1 MNSSRRPA
9 FTVLAALPW
18 ALVVAL
24 TALNVLYIGRLGPN
38 DDAYITFRV
47 ARNLAAGH
55 GPVFNPGEQVLSVTT
70 PGYMLLL
77 AAASVIRQDFVWLGL
92 ALNGLALLFV
102 GALVIDLSHIVNPS
116 GPDTGQTRLLSVLS
130 ATLAVSLT
138 LTFPLLTAAVG
149 METPLFMAAILAT
162 FAAYRRALRP
172 SNEDRLTTRWLL
184 WTATAAAL
192 AFLLRPDGLLVAVAI
207 GLHWIVTR
215 RHVAWRPVAL
225 FLALSLPWLVFAWLT
240 YGSPVPNTLVAK
252 ATQALG
258 ESITRWG
265 MGLVQAFGDW
275 TQQFPVAAFLALIGL
290 LLALVRRQSGRSPL
304 LVWTA
309 LTIVAHSALGV
320 RSYFWYYV
328 PFVAVL
334 ALLAGDGAAA
344 VARWLTDRLEQR
356 RFAGLATGLLAL
368 ALAFAV
374 LVPAAQAASLLTQPP
389 IPRRREQAYLASG
402 EFLRELCASRTDAT
416 RVGVAEIGLIGYVSD
431 CSIVDFAGLLQRDVA
446 HLRVS
451 PADKMAWTIKRYQ
464 PEYLVL
470 SGGTNYPTLLS
481 DSAWFR
487 QRYEPVDKIEQ
498 DGFRSVVYQRGLGP
512 ETQHDLPD
520 AAWWRTQEPNG
531 TIDPLLYF
539 APDSSPA
546 ITLHAFLP
554 PESSLVVNANGQPV
568 VTLTGSQLGWQDMR
582 LPIFASVGGPM
593 HLSLDGATGDQ
604 PAAVAWIESNA
615 LPAVHYFVPLEDAST
630 RPRPTIRLDPGES
643 DTVQLARPSEDPVA
657 LELLY
662 RDRPGVRLAVIV
674 DGEVRG
680 VVGGTDGWRVDQV
693 MVPDAPVYD
702 VELRNQGGEFVRVSH
717 VALVRPFGA
726 ATIKE

>member
-1 MNSSRRPA
+1 MKSSSRLA
-9 FTVLAALPW
+9 NTALAALPW

-24 TALNVLYIGRLGPN
+24 TALNVLYMGRLGPN

-77 AAASVIRQDFVWLGL
+77 AAASVISQDFVWLGL
-92 ALNGLALLFV
+92 VLNGLALLLV
-102 GALVIDLSHIVNPS
+102 GALVIDLSHISPP
-116 GPDTGQTRLLSVLS
+116 GPGTGRTRLLSVLA

-149 METPLFMAAILAT
+149 METPLFMAAILAS

-172 SNEDRLTTRWLL
+172 SNEDRLATRWLL
-184 WTATAAAL
+184 WTAAAAAL

-207 GLHWIVTR
+207 GSHWIVTR
-215 RHVAWRPVAL
+215 RRMVWRPVAL

-240 YGSPVPNTLVAK
+240 YGSPMPNTLVAK

-258 ESITRWG
+258 ENVTRWG
-265 MGLVQAFGDW
+265 PGLVQAFGDW

-328 PFVAVL
+328 PFVAVM

-344 VARWLTDRLEQR
+344 IALWLTDRLDQR

-374 LVPAAQAASLLTQPP
+374 LVPAAKAASLLTQPP
-389 IPRRREQAYLASG
+389 IPRRREQAYLASA
-402 EFLRELCASRTDAT
+402 EFLRKLCASRTDAT

-470 SGGTNYPTLLS
+470 SGGTNYPTQLS

-487 QRYEPVDKIEQ
+487 QRYEPADKIEQ

-512 ETQHDLPD
+512 EMEHDLPD
-520 AAWWRTQEPNG
+520 AAWWRTQEPDR

-539 APDSSPA
+539 APGSSPA

-554 PESSLVVNANGQPV
+554 PESSLAVNANGQPV
-568 VTLTGSQLGWQDMR
+568 VTLTGGQLGWQDVR
-582 LPIFASVGGPM
+582 LPTFASADGPVQ
-593 HLSLDGATGDQ
+593 LSLDGSTGDQ

-630 RPRPTIRLDPGES
+630 RPRPTIQLDPGAS
-643 DTVQLARPSEDPVA
+643 RTAQLARLSEDPVA

-674 DGEVRG
+674 NGEVRG
-680 VVGGTDGWRVDQV
+680 VVGGTDSWRVDQV
-693 MVPDAPVYD
+693 TVPDAPVYD
-702 VELRNQGGEFVRVSH
+702 VELRNQGDAFVRVSH

>member
-9 FTVLAALPW
+9 YAVLAALPW

-77 AAASVIRQDFVWLGL
+77 AAASAVSQDFVWLGL
-92 ALNGLALLFV
+92 ALNGLALLFI

-116 GPDTGQTRLLSVLS
+116 GPDTVQTRLLSVLS

-138 LTFPLLTAAVG
+138 LTFPLLTASVG
-149 METPLFMAAILAT
+149 METPLFMAAILAA

-207 GLHWIVTR
+207 GSHWIVTR
-215 RHVAWRPVAL
+215 RRMVWRPVAL

-258 ESITRWG
+258 EDVTRWG
-265 MGLVQAFGDW
+265 AGLVQALGDW

-290 LLALVRRQSGRSPL
+290 VLALVRRQSGRSPML
-304 LVWTA
+304 LWTA
-309 LTIVAHSALGV
+309 LTIIAHSALDV

-344 VARWLTDRLEQR
+344 VALWLTVRLEQR
-356 RFAGLATGLLAL
+356 RFAGLATGLLAA

-374 LVPAAQAASLLTQPP
+374 LVPAAKAASLLTQPP
-389 IPRRREQAYLASG
+389 IPRRREQAYLASA
-402 EFLRELCASRTDAT
+402 EFLRELCASRTDPT

-520 AAWWRTQEPNG
+520 AAWWRTQDPNG

-554 PESSLVVNANGQPV
+554 PESSLAVNANGLPV
-568 VTLTGSQLGWQDMR
+568 VTLTGSQLGWQDVR
-582 LPIFASVGGPM
+582 LPTFVAAGGPV

-630 RPRPTIRLDPGES
+630 RPRRTIRLEPGES
-643 DTVQLARPSEDPVA
+643 HTVQLARPGEDPVA

-693 MVPDAPVYD
+693 TVPDAPVYD
-702 VELRNQGGEFVRVSH
+702 VELRNQGGAFVRVSH

>member
-1 MNSSRRPA
+1 MKSSSRPA
-9 FTVLAALPW
+9 IT
-18 ALVVAL
+18 AL
-24 TALNVLYIGRLGPN
+24 TALPGILVVVLTVLNLLHMSRLGPN

-47 ARNLAAGH
+47 ARNVAAGY
-55 GPVFNPGEQVLSVTT
+55 GPVFNPGDQVLSVTT
-70 PGYMLLL
+70 PGYMFLL
-77 AAASVIRQDFVWLGL
+77 AAASVVSRDFVRLGL
-92 ALNGLALLFV
+92 ALNGVALLLV
-102 GALVIDLSHIVNPS
+102 GALVIDLSHIMSPAGS
-116 GPDTGQTRLLSVLS
+116 ETSQAKLLSALS

-138 LTFPLLTAAVG
+138 LTFPFLTASIG
-149 METPLFMAAILAT
+149 METPLFIAAILAT
-162 FAAYRRALRP
+162 FAAYRRALQP
-172 SNEDRLTTRWLL
+172 TNDDRSTTRWLR
-184 WTATAAAL
+184 WTAAAAAL
-192 AFLLRPDGLLVAVAI
+192 AFLIRPDGLLVAAAV
-207 GLHWIVTR
+207 GLHWLMTR
-215 RHVAWRPVAL
+215 RRVSWQPVAL
-225 FLALSLPWLVFAWLT
+225 FVALSLPWLVFAWLT

-252 ATQALG
+252 ATQGLG
-258 ESITRWG
+258 GGIPLWG
-265 MGLVQAFGDW
+265 PGLVQAGGKW
-275 TQQFPVAAFLALIGL
+275 AQRFPIAAVLAFVGL
-290 LLALVRRQSGRSPL
+290 VLAFVQRRSGRLSMLLWAALV
-304 LVWTA
+304 
-309 LTIVAHSALGV
+309 IVAHTLLGV
-320 RSYFWYYV
+320 RSYFWYYA
-328 PFVAVL
+328 PFAPVL
-334 ALLAGDGAAA
+334 ALLACDGT
-344 VARWLTDRLEQR
+344 VACVDWLASRLSR
-356 RFAGLATGLLAL
+356 SHFAGLTTGLLAAAL
-368 ALAFAV
+368 ALAA
-374 LVPAAQAASLLTQPP
+374 LVPAATAATSLAQPP
-389 IPRRREQAYLASG
+389 VQRRREQTYLRTA
-402 EFLRELCASRTDAT
+402 EILRELCASSEDTPQ
-416 RVGVAEIGLIGYVSD
+416 VGMAEIGLIGYVSN
-431 CSIVDFAGLLQRDVA
+431 CPIVDFAGLLQRDVA

-481 DSAWFR
+481 DSIWFR

-554 PESSLVVNANGQPV
+554 PESSLAVNANGRPV
-568 VTLTGSQLGWQDMR
+568 VTLAGSQLGWQDVR
-582 LPIFASVGGPM
+582 LPTFASIGGPVL
-593 HLSLDGATGDQ
+593 LSLDGATGDQ

-643 DTVQLARPSEDPVA
+643 DTVQLARPSKDPVA

-693 MVPDAPVYD
+693 TVPDAPVYD
-702 VELRNQGGEFVRVSH
+702 VELRNQGDAFVRVSH